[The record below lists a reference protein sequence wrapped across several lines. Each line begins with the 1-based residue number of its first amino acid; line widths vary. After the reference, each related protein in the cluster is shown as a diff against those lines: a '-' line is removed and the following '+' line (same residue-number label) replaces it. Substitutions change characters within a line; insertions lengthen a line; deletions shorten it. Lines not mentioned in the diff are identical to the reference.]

1 MSTEIISKVAVPV
14 KVVGLQQYLYRT
26 EDFTGDLVWAVS
38 YAEARTVDS
47 LETLAADTTVVVRE
61 RQARI
66 EELGRAIAA
75 LQKAKAYLDTKK
87 YASDSYSE
95 GMDYVYRLQQLRGY
109 PFGLT
114 GPIVRKDTVE
124 VVMSNVQHQSDV
136 MSSRLNDATSA
147 LNDYV
152 SRRDKAYSHL
162 DKALSKIRSGMAKA
176 IREMG

>member
-26 EDFTGDLVWAVS
+26 EDFTGDLIWAVS
-38 YAEARTVDS
+38 YAEARAVDS

-66 EELGRAIAA
+66 DELGRALAA

-87 YASDSYSE
+87 DASDAYGDGIS
-95 GMDYVYRLQQLRGY
+95 YVYTLQERYGY

-114 GPIVRKDTVE
+114 GAFVRKDTVDE
-124 VVMSNVQHQSDV
+124 VMSNVQHQTDV
-136 MSSRLNDATSA
+136 MSTRLNDATSA

-162 DKALSKIRSGMAKA
+162 DKALDKIRSGTAKA